1 MFVDREE
8 ELVFLNS
15 LLTRTSPGPAQ
26 LILLYGRRRTGKT
39 ALLQHWAEAST
50 LPYTYWVANKEPAA
64 AQRRSLCAR
73 VTGLPEDEAPHFDGW
88 PALWRWFASQVVR
101 PEERRILIL
110 DELQYAS
117 EADPSML
124 SGLQHAWDQH
134 LKHSHLIIALCG
146 SQIGTLESIMT
157 RQSPLFGRLTGQWLL
172 QPLPFSALKDF
183 FPNWSPAEHVALYAI
198 VGGIPAYLEWL
209 DSKRSLSANIRDI
222 ILSPGSMF
230 SAEPS
235 FLLYDELRELGSYH
249 AILRAISTGR
259 HTLKEISDEALIG
272 RTNTASFLSRLQEL
286 RLVERRL
293 PVTLTASQ
301 RRRSKRGH
309 YHLSDAYFRFFYQFV
324 APHQRSLLSAE
335 QTLEHIRRH
344 LRDFVGEA
352 FEDLA
357 QQWLAHQVRAGAL
370 PFTPEAVGAH
380 WGRGVQVD
388 AVAINWQTRD
398 ALLGECKW
406 QERKVPLSVVRDLV
420 DRKGPRTRKDLPEA
434 GEGWKLHYAV
444 FTRAGLTPPALAELE
459 KHAGLHVDLPELN
472 ETLSG

>member
-1 MFVDREE
+1 
-8 ELVFLNS
+8 
-15 LLTRTSPGPAQ
+15 
-26 LILLYGRRRTGKT
+26 
-39 ALLQHWAEAST
+39 
-50 LPYTYWVANKEPAA
+50 
-64 AQRRSLCAR
+64 
-73 VTGLPEDEAPHFDGW
+73 
-88 PALWRWFASQVVR
+88 
-101 PEERRILIL
+101 
-110 DELQYAS
+110 
-117 EADPSML
+117 
-124 SGLQHAWDQH
+124 
-134 LKHSHLIIALCG
+134 
-146 SQIGTLESIMT
+146 
-157 RQSPLFGRLTGQWLL
+157 
-172 QPLPFSALKDF
+172 
-183 FPNWSPAEHVALYAI
+183 
-198 VGGIPAYLEWL
+198 
-209 DSKRSLSANIRDI
+209 
-222 ILSPGSMF
+222 
-230 SAEPS
+230 
-235 FLLYDELRELGSYH
+235 
-249 AILRAISTGR
+249 
-259 HTLKEISDEALIG
+259 
-272 RTNTASFLSRLQEL
+272 
-286 RLVERRL
+286 
-293 PVTLTASQ
+293 
-301 RRRSKRGH
+301 
-309 YHLSDAYFRFFYQFV
+309 
-324 APHQRSLLSAE
+324 LSAE

>member
-8 ELVFLNS
+8 ELAFLDG

-26 LILLYGRRRTGKT
+26 LVLLYGRRRTGKT
-39 ALLQHWAEAST
+39 ALLQHWAERSG
-50 LPYTYWVANKEPAA
+50 LPYIYWVAYKEPAA
-64 AQRRSLCAR
+64 AQRRSFCAR
-73 VTGLPEDEAPHFDGW
+73 VTDLPEDEAPRFDSW

-117 EADPSML
+117 EGDPAML

-134 LKHSHLIIALCG
+134 LKHSHLAIALCG
-146 SQIGTLESIMT
+146 SQVGTLESIMA

-183 FPNWSPAEHVALYAI
+183 FPNWSPAERVALYAI

-209 DSKRSLSANIRDI
+209 DGKKGLSANIRDV

-235 FLLYDELRELGSYH
+235 LLLYDELRELSSYH
-249 AILRAISTGR
+249 AILRAISIGH
-259 HTLKEISDEALIG
+259 HTLKAISDEALIS
-272 RTNTASFLSRLQEL
+272 RTNVSSFLSRLREL

-293 PVTLTASQ
+293 PVTLTESQ
-301 RRRSKRGH
+301 KRRSKQGR

-344 LRDFVGEA
+344 LRGFVGVA

-357 QQWLAHQVRAGAL
+357 QQWLVHQARAGAL
-370 PFTPEAVGAH
+370 PFMPEAVGAH
-380 WGRGVQVD
+380 WSRRVQVD

-398 ALLGECKW
+398 VLLGECKW
-406 QERKVPLSVVRDLV
+406 QKRRVPLNVVRDLIEL
-420 DRKGPRTRKDLPEA
+420 KGPCTRKDLPEA

-444 FTRAGLTPPALAELE
+444 FTRAGLTPPAKAELE
-459 KHAGLHVDLPELN
+459 KLDGLHVDLQALD
-472 ETLSG
+472 ETLSA